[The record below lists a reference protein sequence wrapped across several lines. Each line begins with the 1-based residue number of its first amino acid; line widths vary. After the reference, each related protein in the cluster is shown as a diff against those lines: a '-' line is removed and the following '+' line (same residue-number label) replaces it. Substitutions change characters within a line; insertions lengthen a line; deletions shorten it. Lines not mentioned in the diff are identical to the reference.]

1 MLYWVAAIIEPT
13 KKEKE
18 ETSAMEKLVMQPKII
33 VARDDKDAAIKVV
46 MGEESL
52 KGLDADKL
60 QIVVRPF

>member
-18 ETSAMEKLVMQPKII
+18 ETSAMEKLVMQPKIV
-33 VARDDKDAAIKVV
+33 VARDDKDAAIKIV

-52 KGLDADKL
+52 KGLDTDKL
-60 QIVVRPF
+60 QIIVRPF

>member
-52 KGLDADKL
+52 KGIDVDKL

>member
-18 ETSAMEKLVMQPKII
+18 ETSKMEELVMQPKII

-46 MGEESL
+46 MGEEGL
-52 KGLDADKL
+52 KGLDKDKL
-60 QIVVRPF
+60 QIIVRPF

>member
-18 ETSAMEKLVMQPKII
+18 ETSKMEELVMQPKIV

-46 MGEESL
+46 MEEESL
-52 KGLDADKL
+52 RGLDKDKL
-60 QIVVRPF
+60 QIIVRPF